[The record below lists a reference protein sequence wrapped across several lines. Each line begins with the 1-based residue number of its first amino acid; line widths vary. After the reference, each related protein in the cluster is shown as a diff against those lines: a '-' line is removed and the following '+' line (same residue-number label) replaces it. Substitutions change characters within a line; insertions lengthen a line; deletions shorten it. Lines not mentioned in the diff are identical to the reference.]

1 LNRTTSHKKI
11 FFRPERC
18 LLCLSCVL
26 ACQMKTAG
34 LSDVSRI
41 EKDQK
46 PGQSLKVSFS
56 RGTPWVWKCQQCQ
69 NAPCTEA
76 CFTGGLHL
84 DQESGTVIQDRE
96 ACVGCGSCVLA
107 CPIEGVGFEPGEHRP
122 DKCDACRD
130 EDIPACVRACQSRA
144 LVYAEGERF
153 AADKR
158 KRFVKKLTGAK

>member
-1 LNRTTSHKKI
+1 MNRTTSHKKI

-34 LSDVSRI
+34 LSDISRI

-130 EDIPACVRACQSRA
+130 EEIPACVRACQSRA
-144 LVYAEGERF
+144 LVYAVGERF